1 MQIENIA
8 KRTMDKIQKTE
19 EKLEALIAKRDDF
32 QQSVD
37 TKIAEMN
44 ENIKAVEKELSKL
57 REQEKTE
64 KLAAIG
70 SALSKKGVDVNTL
83 LAAVASNDLYAIQD
97 ILEGNS
103 APAPA
108 SVSEQNESSE
118 PVSETENTN
127 YSEKTAES
135 GYNYGETAE
144 NDAYMG

>member
-19 EKLEALIAKRDDF
+19 EKLDALIAKRDDF

-70 SALSKKGVDVNTL
+70 SVLSKKGVSVNTL

-118 PVSETENTN
+118 TVSETENTD
-127 YSEKTAES
+127 YSEKNAEN

-144 NDAYMG
+144 NDTYMG

>member
-8 KRTMDKIQKTE
+8 KRTMDKIQKTK
-19 EKLEALIAKRDDF
+19 EKLDALIAKRDDF

-97 ILEGNS
+97 ILEGN
-103 APAPA
+103 PAPA
-108 SVSEQNESSE
+108 SVSEQNEPSE
-118 PVSETENTN
+118 TVSETENTN
-127 YSEKTAES
+127 YSEEIAEN
-135 GYNYGETAE
+135 GYNYGKTAE

>member
-8 KRTMDKIQKTE
+8 KRTMDKIQKTK
-19 EKLEALIAKRDDF
+19 EKLDALIAKRDDF

-44 ENIKAVEKELSKL
+44 ENIKAVEKELLKL

-70 SALSKKGVDVNTL
+70 SVLSKKGVSVNTL

-97 ILEGNS
+97 ILEGN
-103 APAPA
+103 PAPT
-108 SVSEQNESSE
+108 SVSEQNEPSE
-118 PVSETENTN
+118 TVSETENTD
-127 YSEKTAES
+127 YREEIAEN
-135 GYNYGETAE
+135 GYNYGGTAE
-144 NDAYMG
+144 NNAYMG

>member
-8 KRTMDKIQKTE
+8 KRTMDKIQKTK
-19 EKLEALIAKRDDF
+19 EKLDALIAKRDDF

-97 ILEGNS
+97 ILEGN
-103 APAPA
+103 PAPA
-108 SVSEQNESSE
+108 SVAEQNEPSE

-127 YSEKTAES
+127 YSEEIAEN
-135 GYNYGETAE
+135 GYNYGGTAE
-144 NDAYMG
+144 NDANMG